1 MKLEY
6 PVAVGRPPSLR
17 SEAPAMTASRLHET
31 EVPVEVDADAAP
43 QWEHNRATLTVALS
57 NVNELRLDGME
68 QMPAA
73 TDGSPLLVELE
84 EGCWSPSPAA
94 QVVRLRE
101 HQDATLDYDLQSLMR
116 WQGEYFHVWV
126 EEIEGARTLG
136 IRTLQ
141 GEHPRR

>member
-17 SEAPAMTASRLHET
+17 SEAPVMTASRLHET
-31 EVPVEVDADAAP
+31 DVPVEVDADAAP
-43 QWEHNRATLTVALS
+43 QWEHNRATLIVALS

-73 TDGSPLLVELE
+73 TDGSPLLVEL
-84 EGCWSPSPAA
+84 GGGRWAPSPVA

-101 HQDATLDYDLQSLMR
+101 HQDATLDYDLQSLMC
-116 WQGEYFHVWV
+116 WQGGYYHVWV

-136 IRTLQ
+136 IQTLR